1 MTGSTARCPAIDL
14 ENSDSNPYQAEPDL
28 GLVGESLVELGLPPA
43 LASTIL
49 LALSTVAAAATL
61 AIGLAMQD
69 VIKNLVAGVFIYTDK
84 PFRTGFQDDIDRATD
99 IILEAARATEGI
111 LDEPEPSVKLVE
123 INEAS
128 FGLQS
133 RVWIRRGTGVVALG
147 RLMGTGATFVPGSIP

>member
-1 MTGSTARCPAIDL
+1 
-14 ENSDSNPYQAEPDL
+14 L

-84 PFRTGFQDDIDRATD
+84 PFRIGFQDDIDRATD